1 MSYPVTPPPPPKMCS
16 PVVLHHFICFFQQPQ
31 ILIPVRQCTD
41 FSNLSNWICIDD
53 RGLGRRIILE
63 DQEVFG
69 IDWRTLDRNTGFD
82 LPNLATSASVP
93 DVYLRKLDYITRTTT
108 AV

>member
-1 MSYPVTPPPPPKMCS
+1 MCS